1 MPSTNDP
8 IKSTTRTVSNCEAS
22 AAALLRR
29 ASVENSLL
37 RRELVHCESHAE
49 YGSLSQAGRRVLAA
63 LLPPA
68 RGVESEARKL
78 REELLQAQETA
89 AALLEQV
96 HAAQRAP
103 EGDGPLA
110 RAELDGVERELERGQ
125 HWHPV
130 IGVGGARARAAA
142 RRVGGGRWRSR
153 TGGGDRAARY
163 CGRARLVSCATATS
177 HRPARP
183 RLSACEWRGSAGCS
197 STVGCGCSGT
207 HTSRLSASYAECRR
221 RVGLHTSSLSR

>member
-37 RRELVHCESHAE
+37 RRELAHCESHAE

-78 REELLQAQETA
+78 REELLQAQ
-89 AALLEQV
+89 
-96 HAAQRAP
+96 
-103 EGDGPLA
+103 
-110 RAELDGVERELERGQ
+110 
-125 HWHPV
+125 
-130 IGVGGARARAAA
+130 
-142 RRVGGGRWRSR
+142 
-153 TGGGDRAARY
+153 
-163 CGRARLVSCATATS
+163 
-177 HRPARP
+177 
-183 RLSACEWRGSAGCS
+183 
-197 STVGCGCSGT
+197 
-207 HTSRLSASYAECRR
+207 
-221 RVGLHTSSLSR
+221 

>member
-8 IKSTTRTVSNCEAS
+8 IISTTRTGLPSCEAS

-37 RRELVHCESHAE
+37 RRELAHCESHAE

-110 RAELDGVERELERGQ
+110 HPRSMQKLLMLLYSCGHVIAQGSLRFRSPFTMRQ
-125 HWHPV
+125 H
-130 IGVGGARARAAA
+130 G
-142 RRVGGGRWRSR
+142 
-153 TGGGDRAARY
+153 
-163 CGRARLVSCATATS
+163 
-177 HRPARP
+177 
-183 RLSACEWRGSAGCS
+183 RLSF
-197 STVGCGCSGT
+197 
-207 HTSRLSASYAECRR
+207 RLPR
-221 RVGLHTSSLSR
+221 

>member
-22 AAALLRR
+22 PAALLRR

-37 RRELVHCESHAE
+37 RRELAHCESHAE

-63 LLPPA
+63 LLPSA

-110 RAELDGVERELERGQ
+110 RAELDGVERELERGFA

-130 IGVGGARARAAA
+130 IGVGGARAWLEPQLGESAVA
-142 RRVGGGRWRSR
+142 
-153 TGGGDRAARY
+153 GGDR
-163 CGRARLVSCATATS
+163 
-177 HRPARP
+177 
-183 RLSACEWRGSAGCS
+183 
-197 STVGCGCSGT
+197 
-207 HTSRLSASYAECRR
+207 
-221 RVGLHTSSLSR
+221 GLAVEIELPGIAVELAL

>member
-8 IKSTTRTVSNCEAS
+8 IISTTRTGLPSCEAS
-22 AAALLRR
+22 AAALPAR
-29 ASVENSLL
+29 ARVRPLGF
-37 RRELVHCESHAE
+37 HAE

-110 RAELDGVERELERGQ
+110 RAELDGVERELERGFA

-130 IGVGGARARAAA
+130 IGVGGARAWLEPQLGESAVA
-142 RRVGGGRWRSR
+142 
-153 TGGGDRAARY
+153 GGDR
-163 CGRARLVSCATATS
+163 
-177 HRPARP
+177 
-183 RLSACEWRGSAGCS
+183 
-197 STVGCGCSGT
+197 
-207 HTSRLSASYAECRR
+207 
-221 RVGLHTSSLSR
+221 GLAVEIELPGIAVELAL

>member
-8 IKSTTRTVSNCEAS
+8 IKSTTRTVSELRSVGRCIAPARQRGELAV
-22 AAALLRR
+22 APRVGALQ
-29 ASVENSLL
+29 
-37 RRELVHCESHAE
+37 SHAE

-110 RAELDGVERELERGQ
+110 RAELDGVERELERGFA

-130 IGVGGARARAAA
+130 IGVGGARAWLEPQLGESAVA
-142 RRVGGGRWRSR
+142 
-153 TGGGDRAARY
+153 GGDR
-163 CGRARLVSCATATS
+163 
-177 HRPARP
+177 
-183 RLSACEWRGSAGCS
+183 
-197 STVGCGCSGT
+197 
-207 HTSRLSASYAECRR
+207 
-221 RVGLHTSSLSR
+221 GLAVEIELPGIAVELAL

>member
-8 IKSTTRTVSNCEAS
+8 IISTTRTGLPSCEAS

-37 RRELVHCESHAE
+37 RRELAHCESHAE

-110 RAELDGVERELERGQ
+110 RAELDGVERELERGFA

-130 IGVGGARARAAA
+130 IGVGGARAWLESQLGESAVA
-142 RRVGGGRWRSR
+142 
-153 TGGGDRAARY
+153 GGDR
-163 CGRARLVSCATATS
+163 
-177 HRPARP
+177 
-183 RLSACEWRGSAGCS
+183 
-197 STVGCGCSGT
+197 
-207 HTSRLSASYAECRR
+207 
-221 RVGLHTSSLSR
+221 GLAVEIELPGIAVELAL